1 MTNNDLKLWLFILA
15 LIFLFDGSP
24 DVWDCLRAQ
33 VGVPHA
39 GCTK

>member
-15 LIFLFDGSP
+15 FIFLFDGSP

-33 VGVPHA
+33 AGVAIVG
-39 GCTK
+39 CIK